1 MKELKD
7 REEKEGEQVI
17 SKFLIYFIRDL
28 LINYRFIN
36 LEKG

>member
-1 MKELKD
+1 MEELKD
-7 REEKEGEQVI
+7 REEEEGEQVT

-28 LINYRFIN
+28 LINFRFID